1 MVCIV
6 ILTNVQNEEYMILFF
21 ESLCST
27 TQIQK
32 CSKPS
37 FHDKL
42 FYTPHIFKTRGVN
55 ISAISA
61 SNKSTFTCLHSLC
74 YFTEYC
80 LCHVY
85 SSAHNFPSS
94 QFKDAL
100 IT

>member
-21 ESLCST
+21 ESLGST
-27 TQIQK
+27 TQKTKMFVAQ
-32 CSKPS
+32 
-37 FHDKL
+37 FFLTQL
-42 FYTPHIFKTRGVN
+42 FCTPHIFKTRGVN
-55 ISAISA
+55 IFAISP
-61 SNKSTFTCLHSLC
+61 SNNSTFTYFC

-80 LCHVY
+80 SCHVY